1 MDQIIEIL
9 KGIRDD
15 IDYTTETNLVD
26 GGILDS
32 FDIVGLVTELKD
44 AYDIE
49 INIEDL
55 TPENF
60 NSAEAIYELV
70 ERILNED

>member
-9 KGIRDD
+9 KSIRDD

-26 GGILDS
+26 GGLLDS
-32 FDIVGLVTELKD
+32 FDIVGLITELKD

-49 INIEDL
+49 IDITEL

>member
-9 KGIRDD
+9 QGIRDD
-15 IDYTTETNLVD
+15 IDYTTEKNLVD

-32 FDIVGLVTELKD
+32 FDIVGLITELRD

-49 INIEDL
+49 IDITEL
-55 TPENF
+55 SPENF

-70 ERILNED
+70 EKKLNED

>member
-9 KGIRDD
+9 QGIRDD
-15 IDYTTETNLVD
+15 IDYTAEKNLVD

-32 FDIVGLVTELKD
+32 FDIVGLITELRD

-49 INIEDL
+49 IDITEL
-55 TPENF
+55 SPENF

-70 ERILNED
+70 EKKLNED